1 MPIVLGGG
9 LSGLSASY
17 YLLKKFGQSTA
28 IFEASTRVGGWIRT
42 ERYKDKGF
50 LFEAGPRTIRPK
62 GIPGANT
69 LELIQELELPITG
82 IKSSHAA
89 ARNRMIYAKGNLCTL
104 PNSLVSALTTKPPFS
119 QPLVMALWNDLKAET
134 KKIKYGDESIYDFVR
149 RRFGSEIADYAISP
163 MICGICA
170 GDAKEISVRFL
181 MNDLFETEQQ
191 YGGVI
196 KGVLMKTLNK
206 SNTNKITPD
215 LFADREPM
223 LYTEAKKEKWSMY
236 SVKNGLEN
244 LPKRMGEYLKAH
256 NVEINLS
263 SECTDMTFTDTGARL
278 YIKDQEIEAEHVI
291 SSIPSYKLAACIKSQ
306 HPGLAGQLLAIPYV
320 DVAVVNL
327 QYNNSDVLRQ
337 KAFGFLVPPM
347 ERRPILGVIFD
358 SCCFDMQDNTVLT
371 VMMGGKWF
379 EDYFGRNPTKKELLD
394 IALNEVHRILGI
406 QQEPKTT
413 RVHILKKCIPQYNV
427 GHKQRVD
434 DIRRY
439 IQRYKL
445 PLSVCGSAYDGVGI
459 NDVIL
464 SARRSIE
471 KLPVN

>member
-9 LSGLSASY
+9 LSGLSAGY
-17 YLLKKFGQSTA
+17 YLLKRFGQPTA
-28 IFEASTRVGGWIRT
+28 IFEASNRVGGWIRT
-42 ERYKDKGF
+42 EKHKDKGF
-50 LFEAGPRTIRPK
+50 LFEAGPRTIRPR

-89 ARNRMIYAKGNLCTL
+89 AKNRMIYAKGKLCTL
-104 PNSLVSALTTKPPFS
+104 PSSLLSALFTKPPFS
-119 QPLVMALWNDLKAET
+119 RPLVMALWNDLKAGA
-134 KKIKYGDESIYDFVR
+134 KKIKYGDESIYDFAY

-191 YGGVI
+191 YGGVV

-206 SNTNKITPD
+206 DKAAKNTPG
-215 LFADREPM
+215 LFADNEPK
-223 LYTEAKKEKWSMY
+223 LYSEAKRKKWSMY
-236 SVKNGLEN
+236 SVDNGLEN
-244 LPKRMGEYLKAH
+244 LPRRMSDYLKS
-256 NVEINLS
+256 NDVEINLS
-263 SECTDMTFTDTGARL
+263 SECTDMIFTGSGARL
-278 YIKDQEIEAEHVI
+278 NIRDQEIATQHVI
-291 SSIPSYKLAACIKSQ
+291 SSIPSYKLAACVKNQ

-320 DVAVVNL
+320 DVGVVNL
-327 QYNNSDVLRQ
+327 QYNTSDILKQ
-337 KAFGFLVPPM
+337 QAFGFLVPPK

-358 SCCFDMQDNTVLT
+358 SCCFDMEDNTVLT

-379 EDYFGRNPTKKELLD
+379 EEYFGRNPTKKELLD
-394 IALNEVHRILGI
+394 IALNEVQRILGI

-427 GHKQRVD
+427 GHKQRVE

-464 SARRSIE
+464 SARQSVE
-471 KLPVN
+471 KLPFN